1 MTPPPPVQ
9 PEQVFAT
16 PQRSQDLY
24 KARKQLER
32 SERLSRAAR
41 FLVAK
46 AGKAI
51 SLANT
56 RAAEL
61 QAGNIRLQAQLDLLK
76 IKKPRKKVHPNPN
89 EQFADVEAIKRAVD
103 EAATKAAAKA
113 AKSKGKKAAVVPTQ
127 LVATPLDSMCTQ
139 FQT

>member
-1 MTPPPPVQ
+1 VTPPPPVH
-9 PEQVFAT
+9 PEQIFAT
-16 PQRSQDLY
+16 PQRSQELY
-24 KARKQLER
+24 RARQQLER
-32 SERLSRAAR
+32 SEKLSRAAR

-61 QAGNIRLQAQLDLLK
+61 QAGNTRLHAQFDLLK
-76 IKKPRKKVHPNPN
+76 IEKSRRKVHFNPN
-89 EQFADVEAIKRAVD
+89 EQFADVEAIKRTVD

-113 AKSKGKKAAVVPTQ
+113 AKSKKEKAAVVLTQ
-127 LVATPLDSMCTQ
+127 VFATPLGSMYTQ
-139 FQT
+139 FQI